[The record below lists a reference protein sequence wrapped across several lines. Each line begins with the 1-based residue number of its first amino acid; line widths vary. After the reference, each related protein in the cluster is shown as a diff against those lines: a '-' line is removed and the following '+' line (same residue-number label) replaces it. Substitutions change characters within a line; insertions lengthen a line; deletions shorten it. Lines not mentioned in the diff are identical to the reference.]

1 MEDENSFEKIY
12 RIVRRI
18 PRGKVATYGQ
28 IARLAG
34 NARWSRVVGYALHV
48 NPEPGVIPCHR
59 VLNRDGKPSSAFAF
73 GGENRQIALLEAE
86 GVKFEEDGCVDLGK
100 YGWNGSMIATTLCYL
115 EQDGKYLM
123 LHRVKKHQ
131 DPNKGKWIGVG
142 GHIENGERP
151 EECAFR
157 EILEE
162 TGLSVL
168 HLSFRGIV
176 DFYNSQYDAERM
188 YLYTSEDF
196 TGELIECA
204 EGELAWIPVGEV
216 PKLNLWEGDRVF
228 LNYLSEGK
236 TGFHLE
242 LYYLGDDLVKV
253 REISEDAAYP
263 E

>member
-86 GVKFEEDGCVDLGK
+86 GVQFGEDGCVDLGK
-100 YGWNGSMIATTLCYL
+100 YGWNGSMNATTLCYL

-131 DPNKGKWIGVG
+131 DPNKG
-142 GHIENGERP
+142 NG
-151 EECAFR
+151 
-157 EILEE
+157 
-162 TGLSVL
+162 SV
-168 HLSFRGIV
+168 
-176 DFYNSQYDAERM
+176 
-188 YLYTSEDF
+188 
-196 TGELIECA
+196 
-204 EGELAWIPVGEV
+204 
-216 PKLNLWEGDRVF
+216 
-228 LNYLSEGK
+228 
-236 TGFHLE
+236 
-242 LYYLGDDLVKV
+242 
-253 REISEDAAYP
+253 
-263 E
+263 